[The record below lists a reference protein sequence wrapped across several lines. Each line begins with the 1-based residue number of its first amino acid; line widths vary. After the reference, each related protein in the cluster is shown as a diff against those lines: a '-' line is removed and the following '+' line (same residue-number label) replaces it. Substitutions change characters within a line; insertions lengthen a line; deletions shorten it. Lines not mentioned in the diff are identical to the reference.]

1 MMTRSRL
8 ETGWRRCLD
17 ALGDESWMEL
27 VEMGSLEGGW
37 VMVGEMVEMGFPSL
51 TKVVIGSIC
60 IFL

>member
-1 MMTRSRL
+1 
-8 ETGWRRCLD
+8 
-17 ALGDESWMEL
+17 MEL

-37 VMVGEMVEMGFPSL
+37 EMVGEMVEMGFPSL